1 MQLIDGRP
9 VYSATDLVG
18 FLACEHLTQL
28 ERAALQGLVQ
38 RPQREDIEIDL
49 IAKRGYEHEQRFL
62 ASLRDAGRQVTEIV
76 KDESITD
83 RGWQL
88 RQAETDTIA
97 AMQRGDDVIFQATFF
112 DGTWIGYA
120 DFLLR
125 VPAASALGDW
135 SYEVADTKLARKPKA
150 GAILQ
155 MCSYTE
161 QVHRI
166 QGTWPTAM
174 HVALG
179 GVARQTA
186 SFRVNDAMAYYR
198 NVKDRFLEALTS
210 GTVAYPPGA
219 TY

>member
-1 MQLIDGRP
+1 MQLIDGQP

-18 FLACEHLTQL
+18 YLECEHLTQV
-28 ERAALQGLVQ
+28 ERAALHGPTQ

-49 IAKRGYEHEQRFL
+49 MAKRGYAHEQRYL
-62 ASLRDAGRQVTEIV
+62 ANLRGAGRQVTEIV
-76 KDESITD
+76 KDDTLTD
-83 RGWQL
+83 RGTQL
-88 RQAETDTIA
+88 RQAETETIA
-97 AMQRGDDVIFQATFF
+97 AMQRGADVIFQATFF

-125 VPAASALGDW
+125 VPAPSDLGEW
-135 SYEVADTKLARKPKA
+135 SYEVADTKLARSPKA

-166 QGTWPTAM
+166 QGTWPAQM

-186 SFRVNDAMAYYR
+186 SFRVYDAMATT
-198 NVKDRFLEALTS
+198 ATS
-210 GTVAYPPGA
+210 RTASWKL
-219 TY
+219 